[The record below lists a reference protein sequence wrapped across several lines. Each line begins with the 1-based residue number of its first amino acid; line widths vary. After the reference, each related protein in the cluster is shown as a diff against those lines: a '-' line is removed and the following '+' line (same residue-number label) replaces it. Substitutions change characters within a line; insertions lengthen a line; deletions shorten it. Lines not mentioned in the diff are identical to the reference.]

1 MLKKIHPKKKSRFD
15 KQVDYMLLHKTNEHF
30 GDHDTEFE
38 EATVCSTKIFEGS
51 PVLLWNPVCLAYD
64 FPYEKT

>member
-15 KQVDYMLLHKTNEHF
+15 KQVDYMLLHITNEHF

-38 EATVCSTKIFEGS
+38 EATVCSTKIFQGS
-51 PVLLWNPVCLAYD
+51 PVLL
-64 FPYEKT
+64 